1 MVFNIIMV
9 YQINN
14 EIVGIFGRNMAPHP
28 LQHVSKP
35 ILLENPLRSERQLM
49 YQLPQIFILLSLKD

>member
-1 MVFNIIMV
+1 MV

-14 EIVGIFGRNMAPHP
+14 EIMGIFSRNMAPHP
-28 LQHVSKP
+28 LQLVSKP
-35 ILLENPLRSERQLM
+35 ILLENPLHSKRQLM